1 MSKPLTTLPPFD
13 ELKAMAAEHPE
24 KLENLRLRMTEEIL
38 RNAPENRRRRLQGL
52 VFKIDMVRRRAK
64 NPMQACIKLSQMM
77 MDSTLELRQALC
89 MAPDSQAT
97 PAVTPQMAEVVPLR
111 RRSRG

>member
-13 ELKAMAAEHPE
+13 ELKAMAAERPE
-24 KLENLRLRMTEEIL
+24 ELEELRLKMSEEIL

-52 VFKIDMVRRRAK
+52 MFSIDMVRRRAK

-77 MDSTLELRQALC
+77 MDSTLELRDALAMQTPPKPC
-89 MAPDSQAT
+89 APAQLA
-97 PAVTPQMAEVVPLR
+97 QVVPLR
-111 RRSRG
+111 RARG